1 MRWTAPACKKPLI
14 PVSEAGSFEWD
25 QNIQSAILGSF
36 YYGYMLTQIP
46 AGWLCT
52 AVGAKW
58 TLGISVLTSSVLNLL
73 TPLAAYHSVRAL
85 IASRVLLGLVQVS
98 KGGVLSITLCTPR
111 AMDTTH
117 REEHKFQYYRIR
129 GRRGSTHTYRR
140 RPRREDF
147 AVGNIPQ
154 LRFQTNPCGEE
165 QFLRPIQ
172 SVITGERNIPTKRGY
187 QGIHHE
193 FLRTLE
199 KAPLE
204 YDNNHYV
211 VWGTMNTRSIRNKT
225 NEVLVQLVDDDMDFC
240 LITETWLKNE
250 DTVTVADLQSTGYT
264 FSGYNRSDRIGGG
277 VGLLCRERYH
287 VKDILKGETTSFEYA
302 VWNVK
307 VTTST
312 TLTVVAIYRPPYSTL
327 HPVNTTIFL
336 DEFADFITKILVD
349 YENVLIGGDFNIH
362 MDVENDAEKIKF
374 SYLLDTFGLE
384 QHVTQATHR
393 SGHILDLLISKQGDR
408 DLRIENTQT
417 TGEISDH
424 QVVRANLTLMKP
436 KILRSNIWVHSTKT
450 MDTNAFRD
458 DMMEWVNTL
467 VPRELS
473 TEQLAECYN
482 SGLTEI
488 FNRHAPLK
496 KTKITSRPRPEWIND
511 ELLALKRRV
520 RQAERKSKVTQ
531 NEEHI
536 LAWKQMKIDYR
547 KTLRFTK
554 SNYVNDKIASCG
566 NDSKQLFITVNELL
580 GRGKPNPLPDHNND
594 GELAELFNDFFI
606 SKIQRI
612 RDSMDGTNI
621 GITVFYFLSGFLA
634 SSDILQG
641 WPSVFYFSGFA
652 GIFWCIL
659 WFPLAHNSP
668 SSHPWI
674 SQAERDYIMKSLE
687 WDKKQQRTSHV
698 PWGRLLTSVPI
709 WASLICQISC
719 EFAFFVF
726 LAEMPTYF
734 TTIQGFSVAEATVAQ
749 WRGVFWIVCC
759 ILIFGA
765 VVFVCFG
772 SGEHQ
777 SWDKEVASS
786 DSTAPINQ
794 EESISQPLLDDEE
807 ENA

>member
-1 MRWTAPACKKPLI
+1 
-14 PVSEAGSFEWD
+14 
-25 QNIQSAILGSF
+25 
-36 YYGYMLTQIP
+36 
-46 AGWLCT
+46 
-52 AVGAKW
+52 
-58 TLGISVLTSSVLNLL
+58 
-73 TPLAAYHSVRAL
+73 
-85 IASRVLLGLVQVS
+85 
-98 KGGVLSITLCTPR
+98 
-111 AMDTTH
+111 
-117 REEHKFQYYRIR
+117 
-129 GRRGSTHTYRR
+129 
-140 RPRREDF
+140 
-147 AVGNIPQ
+147 
-154 LRFQTNPCGEE
+154 
-165 QFLRPIQ
+165 
-172 SVITGERNIPTKRGY
+172 
-187 QGIHHE
+187 
-193 FLRTLE
+193 
-199 KAPLE
+199 
-204 YDNNHYV
+204 
-211 VWGTMNTRSIRNKT
+211 
-225 NEVLVQLVDDDMDFC
+225 
-240 LITETWLKNE
+240 
-250 DTVTVADLQSTGYT
+250 
-264 FSGYNRSDRIGGG
+264 
-277 VGLLCRERYH
+277 
-287 VKDILKGETTSFEYA
+287 
-302 VWNVK
+302 
-307 VTTST
+307 
-312 TLTVVAIYRPPYSTL
+312 
-327 HPVNTTIFL
+327 
-336 DEFADFITKILVD
+336 
-349 YENVLIGGDFNIH
+349 

-612 RDSMDGTNI
+612 RDSMDGEELFIPSVHSSSSFTDLESCSEKAVHKIISNMKSTTCGSDPLPTKYVKNNI
-621 GITVFYFLSGFLA
+621 
-634 SSDILQG
+634 DILLPLITKIVNLSLSRG
-641 WPSVFYFSGFA
+641 EFSS
-652 GIFWCIL
+652 L
-659 WFPLAHNSP
+659 WKTSIIIPLLKKSTLDHEIKNYRP
-668 SSHPWI
+668 VNNLPWI
-674 SQAERDYIMKSLE
+674 SKVVEPLITFRKC
-687 WDKKQQRTSHV
+687 
-698 PWGRLLTSVPI
+698 LLNRIVIIT
-709 WASLICQISC
+709 AYGH
-719 EFAFFVF
+719 
-726 LAEMPTYF
+726 MTNK
-734 TTIQGFSVAEATVAQ
+734 GFRYLQ
-749 WRGVFWIVCC
+749 
-759 ILIFGA
+759 L
-765 VVFVCFG
+765 
-772 SGEHQ
+772 
-777 SWDKEVASS
+777 K
-786 DSTAPINQ
+786 
-794 EESISQPLLDDEE
+794 
-807 ENA
+807 